1 MRYLMT
7 LQANLSDDLMVLR
20 GLMFLWGA
28 FMVLG
33 FVDSL
38 ADALRYRRQR
48 RRVLMNIASVMFC
61 FLLTIFVSEGDFL
74 ARGGVWIAVML
85 GIFCIMTVGV
95 VMQVVTSIRFRRE
108 RIYPGSVK
116 ESVDQL
122 LTGVCYYY
130 TDGRIK
136 LHNVKME
143 EIWRTL
149 TGRALVDGR
158 VLWSTISE
166 GQANLGTCVNGGE
179 TPIYILPD
187 GSVRSWKRTRV
198 TADGMELYEV
208 LAADVTEEYGLVRDL
223 EEKKERLRLR
233 GQRLKTLGERIDALN
248 IEKEVLDSK
257 IRVHD
262 EWGRALMAAK
272 AYMEKPDAVN
282 KSEFLSMWEK
292 MISYVEVND
301 QSSSK
306 EAYEDIFRGAEA
318 LGLEITVD
326 GRLPEEYDVRNILIQ
341 AMTVSLSNMVKHA
354 GGKKLQVTIERSAS
368 VGSEEDSSTTAATGK
383 EKLVFSLRNDGSAP
397 EGEVK
402 EKGGLLNLRKKVEAM
417 GGKMSITSNPQFV
430 LRIELET
437 RAESKPESK
446 EE

>member
-1 MRYLMT
+1 MA
-7 LQANLSDDLMVLR
+7 LQVNLSDDLMVVR

-33 FVDSL
+33 FIDSL
-38 ADALRYRRQR
+38 ADAIRYRRQR
-48 RRVLMNIASVMFC
+48 WRILLNIASVMLC
-61 FLLTIFVSEGDFL
+61 FLLTVFVSEGDFL
-74 ARGGVWIAVML
+74 MRGGPWIGSML
-85 GIFCIMTVGV
+85 VLFGVMTVGV
-95 VMQVVTSIRFRRE
+95 VMQVVMSIRFRQE
-108 RIYPGSVK
+108 RIYAGSVK

-143 EIWRTL
+143 EIWRNL

-166 GQANLGTCVNGGE
+166 GKADLGTCVNTGE
-179 TPIYILPD
+179 TPIYMLPD
-187 GSVRSWKRTRV
+187 GSVRSWRRTRIS
-198 TADGMELYEV
+198 ADGMDLYEV

-272 AYMEKPDAVN
+272 AYLEEPDAVN
-282 KSEFLSMWEK
+282 KSTFLSMWEK

-318 LGLEITVD
+318 LGLEIIVD

-354 GGKKLQVTIERSAS
+354 GGKRLQVGIEEE
-368 VGSEEDSSTTAATGK
+368 EEDAGK
-383 EKLVFSLRNDGSAP
+383 ERLVISLRNDGTAP
-397 EGEVK
+397 EGEVE

-417 GGKMSITSNPQFV
+417 GGKMSITSRPEFM
-430 LRIELET
+430 LRIELHT
-437 RAESKPESK
+437 RVGNR